1 MGQFHLF
8 ECISAMKKGPPG
20 SYYAETS
27 DEALTQKAVPGEP
40 NERLSLYRIRRP
52 QETYQLLHQ
61 DRRGSGGRT
70 GPLGCATFDA
80 ARVGCGANPSL
91 ARGHGRDAIQRW
103 IYDTLKPYATC
114 LEMAHPLMLKEIGR
128 AHV

>member
-1 MGQFHLF
+1 MFISIIVMHGRGLSRDWETSRLF
-8 ECISAMKKGPPG
+8 ECISAMKKGSPG

-91 ARGHGRDAIQRW
+91 ARAMEA
-103 IYDTLKPYATC
+103 TLFSDGFTTP
-114 LEMAHPLMLKEIGR
+114 
-128 AHV
+128 